1 MPGAGRDELGNPL
14 LVRAALEHGVRV
26 VVAHCASLGTALDLD
41 LKRPRETPAF
51 ELFARLMD
59 EGWGGRLLG
68 DVSVILQTNRKPEVA
83 RRLFTRE
90 DWHPRLLH
98 GSDYPLPGIPAAVRL
113 PALVSAGLLDAADA
127 PALDRLREH
136 NPLLF
141 DLALKRLA
149 RWRGAGLSAAVF
161 ATRPH
166 FERPAVA

>member
-1 MPGAGRDELGNPL
+1 MDEDWG
-14 LVRAALEHGVRV
+14 
-26 VVAHCASLGTALDLD
+26 D
-41 LKRPRETPAF
+41 
-51 ELFARLMD
+51 RLM
-59 EGWGGRLLG
+59 G
-68 DVSVILQTNRKPEVA
+68 DVSVVMQANRRPEVA
-83 RRLFTRE
+83 RTLFTRE

-127 PALDRLREH
+127 PGLAQLREH

-149 RWRGAGLSAAVF
+149 RWRGAGFTAPVF